1 MSVQDQTE
9 SASLPQAARFLPLLL
24 LLFAGSGCSALIYEI
39 VWFQVLQL
47 VIGSSA
53 VSLAVLLGTFMGGMC
68 LGSIALPSLISPWFH
83 PLRVYALL
91 ELGLGIIGIAVPCA
105 MPYVDG
111 IYTEAAAAGLP
122 AMLLRGTVCAAC
134 LLPPTVLMGATL
146 PAIARWIETTPQGVS
161 WLGLCYGGNIAGAV
175 FGCLLAGFYLLR
187 IHDLATA
194 TIFAASL
201 NGAVALLS
209 LGLAIVTRHHA
220 PAADPEKV
228 DCPSIL
234 KGTVPFFKGGSWPVY
249 IAIALSGSCALA
261 AEVIWTRLLSLMLGA
276 TVYTFSIIL
285 AVFLVGLGIGS
296 SVGALLARVSP
307 RPGVLLGS
315 CQLLLTAAIAW
326 TAYMLARSLPY
337 WPIDSSLSGSPWL
350 NFQLDLVRCLWAIL
364 PATCLWGASFPLALA
379 AGATRGQ
386 DPGQLVGRVY
396 AANTVGAIIGAVGS
410 SLLLIRWLGTQEAQR
425 LLIGLSTVGALL
437 LLVPRLWEIGR
448 GVGSRLL
455 AWFKFSA
462 GSAARQLPTP
472 FPISRTAGALLLAA
486 SIVAPAV
493 VLAWSVPGSPWELV
507 AYGRSLPTYDGQS
520 EILYM
525 GEGMNSSIAVTEEPS
540 GARNFHVS
548 GKVEASSYPQDMR
561 LQRMLGHLP
570 ALFHAKPRSVL
581 IVGFGAGVTSGSFVL
596 HPDIERI
603 VICEIEPLIP
613 RAVAP
618 YFAEENY
625 EVVHDPRVEIVYDD
639 ARHYILTTPHKFDII
654 TSDPIH
660 PWVKGSATLYTK
672 EYFELCKRHLNPGGL
687 ITQWVPLYETNV
699 QVVKSEIATF
709 FEVFPDGT
717 IWSNNE
723 NGQGYDIVL
732 LGQAEALKVD
742 ADELQERLD
751 RPDHA
756 AVKKSLENVG
766 FRTVVGLL
774 ATYGGQASDLRS
786 WLKQAEINRDRNLR
800 LQYLAG
806 MELDTKESKLIHEAM
821 LNHRQF
827 PERLLIGSGWRSG
840 AVKIAIERSISAH
853 QAGVPD

>member
-1 MSVQDQTE
+1 MDRLRRPRSKRQALADGFLSTQSGMSAQDPTE
-9 SASLPQAARFLPLLL
+9 SASLSQPARFLPLLL

-68 LGSIALPSLISPWFH
+68 LGSIALPRLISPRLH

-91 ELGLGIIGIAVPCA
+91 ELGLGIIGIALLSG
-105 MPYVDG
+105 MPYVDRF
-111 IYTEAAAAGLP
+111 YTEAAGYGLP
-122 AMLLRGTVCAAC
+122 AMLLRGSVCAMC
-134 LLPPTVLMGATL
+134 LLPPTILMGATL
-146 PAIARWIETTPQGVS
+146 PAIARWVETTPQGVS
-161 WLGLCYGGNIAGAV
+161 WLGLFYGGNIAGAV

-187 IHDLATA
+187 VHDLATA
-194 TIFAASL
+194 TYVAAIL
-201 NGAVALLS
+201 NGAVAFLA
-209 LGLAIVTRHHA
+209 LGLAAVTWHRA
-220 PAADPEKV
+220 PEHQ
-228 DCPSIL
+228 
-234 KGTVPFFKGGSWPVY
+234 TVPSVGRGSWMVY
-249 IAIALSGSCALA
+249 LAIALSGASALA

-296 SVGALLARVSP
+296 SIGSILARLSR
-307 RPGVLLGS
+307 RPGILLGA
-315 CQLLLTAAIAW
+315 CQLFLNGAIAW
-326 TAYMLARSLPY
+326 TGYMLARSLPY
-337 WPIDSSLSGSPWL
+337 WPIDLTLSSSPWL

-379 AGATRGQ
+379 AAATRGQ
-386 DPGQLVGRVY
+386 DPGRLAGRVY
-396 AANTVGAIIGAVGS
+396 AANTVGAILGAVGS
-410 SLLLIRWLGTQEAQR
+410 SLFLVRWLGTQDAQR
-425 LLIGLSTVGALL
+425 VLIGWSALAALL
-437 LLVPRLWEIGR
+437 LLVPPFLP
-448 GVGSRLL
+448 L
-455 AWFKFSA
+455 ARK
-462 GSAARQLPTP
+462 AA
-472 FPISRTAGALLLAA
+472 FPIRRLKRAPRFTGALFVAA
-486 SIVAPAV
+486 SILVAALL
-493 VLAWSVPGSPWELV
+493 LAWSVPAPPWELV
-507 AYGRSLPTYDGQS
+507 AYGRSLPTYDGHS

-525 GEGMNSSIAVTEEPS
+525 GEGMNSSIAVSQEPS

-570 ALFHAKPRSVL
+570 ALFHPKPQSVL
-581 IVGFGAGVTSGSFVL
+581 IVGFGAGVTSGSFVV
-596 HPDIERI
+596 HPEIERI

-613 RAVAP
+613 HVVAP
-618 YFAEENY
+618 YFAEENN

-672 EYFELCKRHLNPGGL
+672 EYFELCKHHLNPGGL

-699 QVVKSEIATF
+699 DVVKSEIATF
-709 FEVFPDGT
+709 FQVFPGGT
-717 IWSNNE
+717 IWSNTDND
-723 NGQGYDIVL
+723 QGYDIVL
-732 LGQAEALKVD
+732 LGQAEPLKID

-756 AVKKSLENVG
+756 AVKKSLDNVG

-774 ATYGGQASDLRS
+774 ETYGGQASDLRP
-786 WLKQAEINRDRNLR
+786 WLKNAEINRDRNLR

-806 MELDTKESKLIHEAM
+806 LELDTKESKFIHEAM

-827 PERLLIGSGWRSG
+827 PEKLLIGSGWRSG